1 MEEKKQ
7 RTNLKELSLEEK
19 GKLLT
24 MIYLNDIRQLRLI
37 SITTINL
44 NFLFPSSALDLSFDK
59 EISPLLLACYIGKLE
74 VLSYLLTNEQID
86 INLQSE
92 PEKYSPLMISCYK
105 GYYEIV
111 RILLELKADINLPNR
126 KGQLPFIFSF
136 SRLDQNSFKY
146 ENRKICMM
154 LVDLLLS
161 YGANINSTF
170 DNEKGYTVIMKLL
183 SCEINSDDKFESLS
197 EIIKFLLQ
205 RGSNVEI
212 KGKDNKNI
220 FDILRENKKILTKY
234 KGEFY
239 FILENTKQHIF
250 FDNGTCEY
258 DNTTSNTNLSS
269 IYQVK
274 HIRNLSSLYNGIKNN
289 EIVFQTDDSY
299 GANCC
304 DIF

>member
-1 MEEKKQ
+1 
-7 RTNLKELSLEEK
+7 
-19 GKLLT
+19 
-24 MIYLNDIRQLRLI
+24 
-37 SITTINL
+37 
-44 NFLFPSSALDLSFDK
+44 
-59 EISPLLLACYIGKLE
+59 
-74 VLSYLLTNEQID
+74 
-86 INLQSE
+86 
-92 PEKYSPLMISCYK
+92 MISCYK
-105 GYYEIV
+105 GNYEIV
-111 RILLELKADINLPNR
+111 RILLELKGDINLPN
-126 KGQLPFIFSF
+126 KKVQLAFIFSF

-304 DIF
+304 EIF